1 MPNTYGFNP
10 GWTNGLGGLPQ
21 EEQATSPSGL
31 VGLPILQNY
40 LAYGQI
46 LDAQK
51 QRQQALADQ
60 AAFREARGAL
70 GPGSSP
76 EDYGRVGLQYG
87 SPKDLITG
95 ADEWQKIVESRKSR
109 EAMQA
114 GLERIY
120 GGGGTGGAPVGAAP
134 AQAEPQ
140 QLGMGFPAGGA
151 HETAPQAAP
160 SAEDRIAQLNATRAL
175 YAGNPAYQS
184 AIDRE
189 IDKLRAVK
197 TEQPSVHV
205 VQDKTSPTGWSY
217 KDVKTDKVLSQGA
230 PAPAAAAQQQAASAV
245 TPETIKQLA
254 ERYRVDGTLP
264 SFGWGASGAIVRA
277 KILNEASNQAAAEGS
292 TGEQER
298 IRQVGLGT
306 IKQAMGQLE
315 KNRANITAFENT
327 AVRNADLVLQ
337 ESEKVDRLGSPAIDR
352 WIQAGKKN
360 IAGDPQVAR
369 LDLAMRT
376 FINEYARVTTSVTGG
391 GVTSDTARK
400 EIESLLASK
409 MTKPQVREVIDL
421 AKQEM
426 RNRLSSYD
434 DQVKVLRDRMSIKGS
449 VSSSSGAI
457 QEFATEADASKAGL
471 KPGTRVRIGGK
482 TGTWQ

>member
-1 MPNTYGFNP
+1 MPETFGFNQN
-10 GWTNGLGGLPQ
+10 WMHGLGGLPR
-21 EEQATSPSGL
+21 EPTSLEGTLAAIPG
-31 VGLPILQNY
+31 VGSYI
-40 LAYGQI
+40 AYGRY
-46 LDAQK
+46 LDAEAQK
-51 QRQQALADQ
+51 KRALQDET
-60 AAFREARGAL
+60 AFRAERAAL
-70 GPGSSP
+70 GPGATP
-76 EDYGRVGLQYG
+76 EDMFR
-87 SPKDLITG
+87 TG
-95 ADEWQKIVESRKSR
+95 ARYATPADLMGKSDEWAKITEARKSR

-120 GGGGTGGAPVGAAP
+120 GGGVAPAQ

-140 QLGMGFPAGGA
+140 PLGMGFPVGGA
-151 HETAPQAAP
+151 PETAPQAAP
-160 SAEDRIAQLNATRAL
+160 DPEARIAQLTATRLL
-175 YAGNPAYQS
+175 YAGNQAYQS

-197 TEQPSVHV
+197 SDQPSVHV

-217 KDVKTDKVLSQGA
+217 SDVKTDKILSKGA
-230 PAPAAAAQQQAASAV
+230 PPPAAAAQQQAAGAV
-245 TPETIKQLA
+245 APETIKQLA

-277 KILNEASNQAAAEGS
+277 KILNEAASQAAAEGS

-306 IKQAMGQLE
+306 IKQALGQLE

-327 AVRNADLVLQ
+327 AARNADLVLQ

-376 FINEYARVTTSVTGG
+376 FINEYARVTTTVTGG

-409 MTKPQVREVIDL
+409 MTKTQVREVVGL

-426 RNRLSSYD
+426 RNRLASYD
-434 DQVKVLRDRMSIKGS
+434 DQVKVLRDRMSVRPGS
-449 VSSSSGAI
+449 APSSI
-457 QEFATEADASKAGL
+457 EAPTAAPSAQGSW
-471 KPGTRVRIGGK
+471 RV
-482 TGTWQ
+482 TPVP